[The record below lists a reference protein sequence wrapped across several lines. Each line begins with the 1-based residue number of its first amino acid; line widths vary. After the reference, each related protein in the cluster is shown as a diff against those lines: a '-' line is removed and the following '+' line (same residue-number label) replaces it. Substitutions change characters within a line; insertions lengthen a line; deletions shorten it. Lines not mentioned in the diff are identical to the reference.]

1 MTTKA
6 PQPKAPPAVTGNPL
20 DLASDPTVP
29 KALGAIQAS
38 EQGGELTAT
47 DRKLFNWLLAV
58 AYPTLRE
65 TVEFRVLTADVRA
78 YLGNHESNDRVMAS
92 VERLANVRL
101 RLDYF
106 ADDDEERRYTGP
118 LIVGDTPKH
127 DGVIYFQIPER
138 LKPMLTEPAMYARL
152 RLAVMGQFRSK
163 YAVVL
168 YELLELYANRQQPI
182 WSVAIEDL
190 RALVGVGDK
199 MPNFKDFRSRV
210 LDPALSEINDKADI
224 AATVEEVRDGRRVAK
239 LVFRVDKK
247 DARSAFE
254 AELRHKA
261 VKDRP
266 RRRKRRD
273 GATPDLLDGR
283 TDSERGGPPW
293 LKADTVEEARRRFP
307 GWDIGQF
314 ERQWMEAQEGR
325 EPARDPDKAF
335 LSWLERTLKG
345 RQLLD

>member
-1 MTTKA
+1 MST
-6 PQPKAPPAVTGNPL
+6 
-20 DLASDPTVP
+20 DPTVP
-29 KALGAIQAS
+29 KALSAIQAS

-65 TVEFRVLTADVRA
+65 NVEFKVLTADVRA
-78 YLGNHESNDRVMAS
+78 YLGSHESNDRVIAA
-92 VERLANVRL
+92 VERLSNVRL

-106 ADDDEERRYTGP
+106 AETDEERRYTGP
-118 LIVGDTPKH
+118 LIVGDTPKQ
-127 DGVIYFQIPER
+127 DGVIFFQFPER
-138 LKPMLTEPAMYARL
+138 LKPMLAEPAMYARL

-168 YELLELYANRQQPI
+168 YELLELYSNRDRPV
-182 WSVAIEDL
+182 WTVTIEDL

-199 MPNFKDFRSRV
+199 MRNFKDFRSRV
-210 LDPALSEINDKADI
+210 LDPALQEINDKADLT
-224 AATVEEVRDGRRVAK
+224 AEVEEVRDGRRVAT
-239 LVFRVDKK
+239 LIFRVTKK
-247 DARSAFE
+247 DARAAFE

-266 RRRKRRD
+266 RRRRQRD

-283 TDSERGGPPW
+283 TDRERGGPPW
-293 LKADTVEEARRRFP
+293 LKAATIEAARQRFP
-307 GWDIGQF
+307 GWDIEQF
-314 ERQWMEAQEGR
+314 ERQWVEAQEGR

-335 LSWLERTLKG
+335 LAWLERTLQG
-345 RQLLD
+345 RSLL